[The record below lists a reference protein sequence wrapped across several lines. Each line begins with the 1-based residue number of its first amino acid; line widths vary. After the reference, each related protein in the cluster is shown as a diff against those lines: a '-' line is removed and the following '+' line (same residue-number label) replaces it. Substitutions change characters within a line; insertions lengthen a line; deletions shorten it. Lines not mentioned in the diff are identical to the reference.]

1 MNIKTSN
8 QNGLKSKFN
17 IRNTIF
23 PFDSGGTMYD
33 MTDNVESFTAIRDEV
48 QSYTMQEIFN
58 AMQSNITSVPQFR
71 DEVLIQNNFKEQMS
85 MGILFGDYGF

>member
-8 QNGLKSKFN
+8 QNGLKSNFN
-17 IRNTIF
+17 VRTTIF

-33 MTDNVESFTAIRDEV
+33 MTDNVESVIAIRDEV